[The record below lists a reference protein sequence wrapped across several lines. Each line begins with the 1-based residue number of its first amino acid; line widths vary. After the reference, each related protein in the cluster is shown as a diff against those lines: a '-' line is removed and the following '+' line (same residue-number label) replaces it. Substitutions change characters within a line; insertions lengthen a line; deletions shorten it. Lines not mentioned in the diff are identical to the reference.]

1 MTSRFEDGT
10 ERTEE
15 ELDEYLA
22 GVMDDY
28 IAECESSSVSF
39 LCVLSNGREYKVRVE
54 NNVIWFPSLAY
65 RRKKA

>member
-1 MTSRFEDGT
+1 MTFHGDEADAAA
-10 ERTEE
+10 E

-28 IAECESSSVSF
+28 LAECEASPVRFLSV
-39 LCVLSNGREYKVRVE
+39 LNNGREYKVRVE
-54 NNVIWFPSLAY
+54 NNVIWFPSNAM

>member
-10 ERTEE
+10 ERSKE

-22 GVMDDY
+22 GIMDDY
-28 IAECESSSVSF
+28 LAECEASPVSF
-39 LCVLSNGREYKVRVE
+39 LSVLSNGREYKVRVE

>member
-1 MTSRFEDGT
+1 MTFPGDFT
-10 ERTEE
+10 DTAAE

-28 IAECESSSVSF
+28 LAECEASPVRFLSV
-39 LCVLSNGREYKVRVE
+39 LNNGREYKVRVE
-54 NNVIWFPSLAY
+54 NNVIWFPSHVM